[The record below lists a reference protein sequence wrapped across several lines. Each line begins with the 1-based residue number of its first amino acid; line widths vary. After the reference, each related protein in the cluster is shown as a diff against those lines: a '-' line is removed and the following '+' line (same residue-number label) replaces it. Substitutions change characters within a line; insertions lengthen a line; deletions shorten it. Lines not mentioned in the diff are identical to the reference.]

1 MRPALW
7 VRMPPPG
14 DEFGGCYF
22 MSGELTPD
30 DDSWKPL
37 YEHPPCAHCAQADDA
52 GEMPADQIPGPAP
65 VSMAEGE

>member
-1 MRPALW
+1 MKPFLY
-7 VRMPPPG
+7 VRMPQPD

-37 YEHPPCAHCAQADDA
+37 YEQPPCSACA
-52 GEMPADQIPGPAP
+52 PADEIPGPAP
-65 VSMAEGE
+65 ESMAEGEQQ